1 MSADHLFKTIVVA
14 TDGSATAAQ
23 AIAKAVELATASG
36 AALKLV
42 GAYDSGKDQQR
53 LEAAL
58 VETVEGLRDS
68 GLSVETT
75 ARQGDPVD
83 VVLGAA
89 TEYGA
94 DLIVVGNLGMK
105 GVKRFV
111 LAPIPDKISHRATC
125 SVLVAHT
132 TG

>member
-1 MSADHLFKTIVVA
+1 MSEHLFKTIVVA
-14 TDGSATAAQ
+14 TDGSATAAH
-23 AIAKAVELATASG
+23 AVEKAAELASLAG
-36 AALKLV
+36 GDLKLV

-58 VETVEGLRDS
+58 VESVEGLRSS
-68 GLSVETT
+68 GLNVTSL

-83 VVLGAA
+83 VVLTAA
-89 TEYGA
+89 TEFGA
-94 DLIVVGNLGMK
+94 DLIVVGSLGMK
-105 GVKRFV
+105 GVKRLV
-111 LAPIPDKISHRATC
+111 LAPVPDKISHRATC

>member
-1 MSADHLFKTIVVA
+1 MSAHLFKTIVVA

-23 AIAKAVELATASG
+23 AIAKGAELATLAG
-36 AALKLV
+36 GELKLV
-42 GAYDSGKDQQR
+42 GAFDSGKDQQR

-58 VETVEGLRDS
+58 VQAVEGLKGS
-68 GLSVETT
+68 GLSVESS
-75 ARQGDPVD
+75 ARQGDPVE
-83 VVLGAA
+83 VILGAA

-111 LAPIPDKISHRATC
+111 LAPVPDKISHRATC